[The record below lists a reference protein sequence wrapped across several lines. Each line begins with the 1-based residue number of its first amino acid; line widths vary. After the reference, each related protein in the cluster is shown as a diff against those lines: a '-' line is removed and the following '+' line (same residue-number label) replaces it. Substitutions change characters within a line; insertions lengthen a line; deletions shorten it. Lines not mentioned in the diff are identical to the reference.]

1 MKRSGKGTPES
12 DEDDDL
18 TAALSDGEDDSGNKQ
33 DIKQEPDD
41 SLETKSSN
49 ESDDTLDN
57 ETNKNLSNFLHTL
70 ISAHNSNEN
79 TPEST
84 PLCSVSKTKSTA
96 AKKSGWTP
104 PPKVPKVGKRIS
116 SLIIYNRNME

>member
-1 MKRSGKGTPES
+1 M
-12 DEDDDL
+12 
-18 TAALSDGEDDSGNKQ
+18 TAALSDGEDDSGSRQ

-41 SLETKSSN
+41 SLEMKSGN

-70 ISAHNSNEN
+70 ISAHNGSEN
-79 TPEST
+79 THENTSSCSAST
-84 PLCSVSKTKSTA
+84 SKFTA

-104 PPKVPKVGKRIS
+104 PPKVPKVGQRCS
-116 SLIIYNRNME
+116 LLIISIDV